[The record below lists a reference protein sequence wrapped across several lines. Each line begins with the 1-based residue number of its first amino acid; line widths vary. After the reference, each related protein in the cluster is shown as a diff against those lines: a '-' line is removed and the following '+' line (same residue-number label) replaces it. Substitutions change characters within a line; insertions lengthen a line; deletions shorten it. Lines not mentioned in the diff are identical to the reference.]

1 MFPSIA
7 CASRWAKSRPD
18 GRGGECANRSRMPE
32 DGQAAGPRELSV
44 CLRADRQEAAMMR
57 MTMLAASIGMLCPA
71 ASRAAAIWVF
81 RPGS

>member
-1 MFPSIA
+1 
-7 CASRWAKSRPD
+7 
-18 GRGGECANRSRMPE
+18 MPE